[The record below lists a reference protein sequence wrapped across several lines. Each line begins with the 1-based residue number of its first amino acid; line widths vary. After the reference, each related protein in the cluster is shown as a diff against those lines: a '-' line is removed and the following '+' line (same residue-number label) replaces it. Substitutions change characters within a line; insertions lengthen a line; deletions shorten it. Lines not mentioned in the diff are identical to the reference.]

1 MIAQNLAR
9 DGVKVYRYRFNH
21 LAFNTSTVNEGI
33 GTGAELPYMFSNGDP
48 DYAWDQNLAFQM
60 TASWASFA
68 YDLDPNAGAT
78 GWYLFL

>member
-9 DGVKVYRYRFNH
+9 DGVKTYRYRFNH
-21 LAFNTSTVNEGI
+21 LELNTSSLNKGI
-33 GTGAELPYMFSNGDP
+33 GTGAELPYMFSNGVP

-68 YDLDPNAGAT
+68 YDLDPSVGAI
-78 GWYLFL
+78 G